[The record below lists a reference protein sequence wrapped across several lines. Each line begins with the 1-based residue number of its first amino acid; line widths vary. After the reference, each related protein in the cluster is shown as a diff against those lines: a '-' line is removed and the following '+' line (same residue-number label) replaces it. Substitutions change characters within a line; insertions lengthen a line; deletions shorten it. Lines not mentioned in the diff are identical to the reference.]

1 MLKRTEK
8 RQLQQHQQQQQQQQQ
23 RLRRRQQQT
32 KISKRKRKTRKTNT
46 TTWTT
51 TSWSSRG
58 RNSTYHRCST
68 RSSTT
73 TWTWEVWRSRWS
85 ASAAASRRP
94 HPRLRYRPLVL
105 IIIRIT
111 RLTVRLFIEPRL
123 STPSSLVQLLISPP
137 LPNRLSNRVDPI
149 WLCWPD
155 LLLCFSPVLMLD
167 VSNNSFDKGEKSN
180 DFTQPI

>member
-1 MLKRTEK
+1 MLKRIEK
-8 RQLQQHQQQQQQQQQ
+8 RQLQQQQQQKQQ
-23 RLRRRQQQT
+23 RQRQRQI
-32 KISKRKRKTRKTNT
+32 KISKRRKKPRKTNT

-85 ASAAASRRP
+85 ASAAASRRL

-123 STPSSLVQLLISPP
+123 STPSSLVQPLISPR

-167 VSNNSFDKGEKSN
+167 VSTNSFDKGEKSN
-180 DFTQPI
+180 YFTQPI